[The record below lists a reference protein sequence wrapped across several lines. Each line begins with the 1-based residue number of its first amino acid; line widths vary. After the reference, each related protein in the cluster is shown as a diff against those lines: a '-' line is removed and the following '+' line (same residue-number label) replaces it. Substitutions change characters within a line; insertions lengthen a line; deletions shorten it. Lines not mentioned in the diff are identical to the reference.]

1 MIRRPPRSTLTDTRF
16 PYTTLFR
23 SAVGAVLLLH
33 AGVAVEPVGA
43 ALHDREAVGEGLA
56 GRDAGE
62 TDPRHA
68 VLRGRHDQAVP
79 VDRGRLVQLVGDGD
93 RHLLTLLEPQGR
105 PRGLAVVGDRRLRRA
120 GMLDGDLVDDEV
132 VGRSEEHTS
141 ELQS

>member
-1 MIRRPPRSTLTDTRF
+1 MRISVWSSDVCSSYL
-16 PYTTLFR
+16 
-23 SAVGAVLLLH
+23 
-33 AGVAVEPVGA
+33 A

-120 GMLDGDLVDDEV
+120 GMLDGDLVDDTV
-132 VGRSEEHTS
+132 VGRRVCYRKSEDSGGGKE
-141 ELQS
+141 